1 MRIKGLTRMFRGS
14 RTNDTPRLTP
24 LRPKRRPPRPQH
36 PIFSVFRRGG
46 LHFGHHTT
54 SNRDLT
60 VTKRGELHDMRLRHA
75 DDTLM

>member
-1 MRIKGLTRMFRGS
+1 M
-14 RTNDTPRLTP
+14 
-24 LRPKRRPPRPQH
+24 PPAEGPGCQH
-36 PIFSVFRRGG
+36 GHHDKHHCAQNADHLAHNTPIFNIFSRGG

-75 DDTLM
+75 DDTPPEGFM